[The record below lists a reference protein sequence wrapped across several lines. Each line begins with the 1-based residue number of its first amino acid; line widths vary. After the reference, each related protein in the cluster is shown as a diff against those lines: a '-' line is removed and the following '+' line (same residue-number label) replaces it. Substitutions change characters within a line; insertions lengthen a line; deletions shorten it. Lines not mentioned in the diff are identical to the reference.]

1 MESGSGT
8 RMLLELKFR
17 TLSSSRNH
25 DNISATKDRHS
36 TVIRKHSDLKFV
48 NPPILAGRYSDAV
61 SNPSRRVPLKG
72 PAPLR
77 RPSATNENEL
87 TRHNHNAHNH
97 NKNEQEAHPYPTHHT
112 HHSHH
117 TQPHTHAHAS
127 THPYTTRIYIHVIN
141 AHAHACP
148 QSHPTRTPT
157 TNDTVHTVRNTP
169 VVETAFILIPHV
181 QNRQCVQRGNSRRDG
196 AHE

>member
-17 TLSSSRNH
+17 TLSSPRNH
-25 DNISATKDRHS
+25 DKISATKDRHS
-36 TVIRKHSDLKFV
+36 TVIRKHSDLRFV

-72 PAPLR
+72 PVPLR

-87 TRHNHNAHNH
+87 TRHNDNAHNH

-112 HHSHH
+112 PPPL
-117 TQPHTHAHAS
+117 T
-127 THPYTTRIYIHVIN
+127 PYTATYACTRKHTPIHNTHLHTRHQRTRPRMPAITPN
-141 AHAHACP
+141 ADTHNKRHSPHSKEHTCCGNCLHTDSPCP
-148 QSHPTRTPT
+148 ESS
-157 TNDTVHTVRNTP
+157 VRP
-169 VVETAFILIPHV
+169 A
-181 QNRQCVQRGNSRRDG
+181 R
-196 AHE
+196 